1 MVFVED
7 CLLSDRRY
15 AVFIAAY
22 PEVHGMLGG
31 IFAKELPGF
40 ANGTGK
46 DFFAWRRRVYH
57 RFSVRDVSV
66 YQVDDCCN
74 IGVSGYLAG
83 CDIGQLVLHDCC
95 GVRIGKA
102 LVDRIDERAANRRRD

>member
-1 MVFVED
+1 MPVLPFQRDRGHCREAEGQDWLAVMVFVKD
-7 CLLSDRRY
+7 GLLGDRRY

-40 ANGTGK
+40 ANGAGK

-66 YQVDDCCN
+66 YQSMTVV
-74 IGVSGYLAG
+74 I
-83 CDIGQLVLHDCC
+83 
-95 GVRIGKA
+95 
-102 LVDRIDERAANRRRD
+102 